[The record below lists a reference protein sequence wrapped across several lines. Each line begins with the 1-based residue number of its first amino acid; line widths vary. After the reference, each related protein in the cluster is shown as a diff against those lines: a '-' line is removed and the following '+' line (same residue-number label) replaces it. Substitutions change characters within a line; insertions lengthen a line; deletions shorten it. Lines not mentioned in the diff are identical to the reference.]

1 MENIEKIDEILSS
14 DEFIKKILEANSSEE
29 VKKIFKEKDIDVTDE
44 QIENMRKAL
53 NSKIKELNTM
63 SDDEMGQIS
72 GGKIDTSRLG
82 YAAQHGAGKGAMWGT
97 WIGAGV
103 GATAG
108 MIDGIV
114 QSVNGNI
121 DSAWGYF
128 KVVAKDTLEG
138 SLLGTLGGGGVGVL
152 TETAN
157 EFGKQGKNGLKNKN
171 K

>member
-1 MENIEKIDEILSS
+1 MENIEKIDEILSN

-29 VKKIFKEKDIDVTDE
+29 VKQIFKEKGIDVTDE
-44 QIENMRKAL
+44 QIENMREKL

-63 SDDEMGQIS
+63 SDDAMGQIS
-72 GGKIDTSRLG
+72 GGKSRLG
-82 YAAQHGAGKGAMWGT
+82 YAAQHGAGEGAMWGT

-108 MIDGIV
+108 MIDGTV
-114 QSVNGNI
+114 KLVNGDI

-128 KVVAKDTLEG
+128 KVVAKDTVEG
-138 SLLGTLGGGGVGVL
+138 VVLGGATGGFAGAFS
-152 TETAN
+152 ETAH

>member
-82 YAAQHGAGKGAMWGT
+82 YAA
-97 WIGAGV
+97 
-103 GATAG
+103 
-108 MIDGIV
+108 
-114 QSVNGNI
+114 
-121 DSAWGYF
+121 
-128 KVVAKDTLEG
+128 
-138 SLLGTLGGGGVGVL
+138 
-152 TETAN
+152 
-157 EFGKQGKNGLKNKN
+157 
-171 K
+171 